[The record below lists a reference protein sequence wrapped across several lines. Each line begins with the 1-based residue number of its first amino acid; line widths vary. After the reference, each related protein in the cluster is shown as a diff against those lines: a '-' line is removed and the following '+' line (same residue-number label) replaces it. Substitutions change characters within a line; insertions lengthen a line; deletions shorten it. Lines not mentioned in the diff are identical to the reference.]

1 MVRHSSCVHRA
12 LTGLGVI
19 LLLVSAVAGA
29 QEADPPA
36 PNPAATPTPASS
48 PQVETKTSDEPIP
61 EPEPADESEA
71 TAETTPTPTAVPE
84 STDETDTAAAA
95 TPTPKAESQ
104 EETPEEPK
112 EQFDLNPYPASAK
125 KSPKEKW
132 HTFTDGVRGLL
143 VWDFFDSRLTIR
155 AHARVQID
163 GTVARADDKMDGI
176 HGSLD
181 NSVDLR
187 RFQLF
192 AQGTIDHHL
201 RYSLSFNVGADTGFG
216 DIFVEGRDHGLNIFG
231 YRIGQFRVGSFQ
243 EPFSFERVMSS
254 YYTGFL
260 ERSLPV
266 WTFTP
271 GNNIGYMVFDT
282 TKNKRLSWAV
292 GFFSW
297 GQTNEDNASNSVLS
311 VTSRVTWLPVYRD
324 GGRKLLHV
332 GASFSSRNPKGSHSQ
347 YRSRPE
353 ARFVDFLV
361 DTGEFAA
368 SKILLYGFEFVG
380 VRGPLS
386 LQSELIVSRTSGTE
400 YGDMDFWGSYV
411 QVGWFLTGEH
421 HSYDTEMG
429 VFSRVIPKED
439 SHGLFR
445 KHPGGGL
452 ELTGRISNVDLN
464 DGGLNGGQMVDF
476 SFGVNWYINGTSA
489 VKFNYIHSNV
499 KDRGHANILL
509 LRYQFRPLPV
519 PGWR

>member
-1 MVRHSSCVHRA
+1 MFSSSVLRILA
-12 LTGLGVI
+12 GLGMI
-19 LLLVSAVAGA
+19 LALFAVGSGA
-29 QEADPPA
+29 QETDPPA
-36 PNPAATPTPASS
+36 PSPTATPTPAMS
-48 PQVETKTSDEPIP
+48 PQVEGVSSDEPIP
-61 EPEPADESEA
+61 EPEPTGESEA
-71 TAETTPTPTAVPE
+71 AAEETPTPTPEPE
-84 STDETDTAAAA
+84 SVDELEAAADA
-95 TPTPKAESQ
+95 SPTPTTVSQ
-104 EETPEEPK
+104 EETPEEPE
-112 EQFDLNPYPASAK
+112 EQFDLHAYPESAK
-125 KSPKEKW
+125 ERPKEKW

-155 AHARVQID
+155 AHARVQVD
-163 GTVARADDKMDGI
+163 GTVARADEKMTGFY
-176 HGSLD
+176 GSLD
-181 NSVDLR
+181 NSLDLR
-187 RFQLF
+187 RFQVF

-201 RYSLSFNVGADTGFG
+201 RYSLSFNFGADAGFG
-216 DIFVEGRDHGLNIFG
+216 DIFVEGRDRGLNIFG

-266 WTFTP
+266 WTFAP
-271 GNNIGYMVFDT
+271 GSNIGYMVFDT

-311 VTSRVTWLPVYRD
+311 ITSRVTWLPVYQD
-324 GGRKLLHV
+324 GGRKLLHI
-332 GASFSSRNPKGSHSQ
+332 GGSFSTRSPNGDVQ

-361 DTGEFAA
+361 DTGDFTA
-368 SKILLYGFEFVG
+368 SRIKLYGLEFVG

-386 LQSELIVSRTSGTE
+386 LQSELIVSDVNGTE
-400 YGDMDFWGSYV
+400 YGDVKFWGGYV
-411 QVGWFLTGEH
+411 QVGWFLTGEQK
-421 HSYDTEMG
+421 SYDTGLG
-429 VFSRVIPKED
+429 VFSRVIPKEE

-464 DGGLNGGQMVDF
+464 EGGINGGKMVDY
-476 SFGVNWYINGTSA
+476 SFGVNWYISGTSA
-489 VKFNYIHSNV
+489 VKLNYIHSV
-499 KDRGHANILL
+499 VEDRGHANIVL